1 MGMLKTYIPLLL
13 AGAAF
18 EALGAQSCATLPLVT
33 PDGTV
38 FIMR

>member
-1 MGMLKTYIPLLL
+1 MDMLKIYIPLLA
-13 AGAAF
+13 AGVAF
-18 EALGAQSCATLPLVT
+18 EALGAQSCATLPFVT

>member
-18 EALGAQSCATLPLVT
+18 EALGAQSCATLPLATHV
-33 PDGTV
+33 DTV